1 VQHVCPIVGRLT
13 ESDPTPFARG
23 RWRLVACRETGFVYL
38 PDPPAYDALAEDHA
52 WESTSAAERA
62 RRRHEE
68 PVLARLSEGFKH
80 VRRRLFRTRCP
91 FATIA
96 RGRLEATRFDGPVR
110 VVDVGCADA
119 GFTLGVAR
127 RLEAAGF
134 PLEVIGIE
142 VSRALAAR
150 ARERLAD
157 IGGTALEASAL
168 DGLRGLE
175 AGSATV
181 VLMSSFLE
189 HEARP
194 LELLREVRRVLRP
207 GGFAIVKVPNFACW
221 NRAWPVVRLPLSGSC
236 QLLHAPHAATARRQ
250 RRPRLSAEPARSGAA
265 ERQHVR
271 GARPSGRA
279 AGGRLSGCDTDR
291 APPVSPVAARRAQP
305 A

>member
-52 WESTSAAERA
+52 WESSSAAERA

-207 GGFAIVKVPNFACW
+207 GGFAIVKVPNLACW
-221 NRAWPVVRLPLSGSC
+221 NRALRRGRWCGFRYPDHVNYFTPRTLRLLADNAGLDCQQSLLDRVPLSDNMYAV
-236 QLLHAPHAATARRQ
+236 LV
-250 RRPRLSAEPARSGAA
+250 RP
-265 ERQHVR
+265 
-271 GARPSGRA
+271 
-279 AGGRLSGCDTDR
+279 
-291 APPVSPVAARRAQP
+291 AARQA
-305 A
+305 AA